1 MNGLLDRDIA
11 HIARVMR
18 PSLTGDL
25 GGPILSSSYWRTRL
39 HRLLEAPMLTK
50 AQLCSIDS
58 LLLEL
63 DEFDAGGFGVMF
75 PQPVDGNDGARGTHE
90 AVQSVQSA

>member
-1 MNGLLDRDIA
+1 MNSLIDGDIA

-25 GGPILSSSYWRTRL
+25 GGPILSSRYWRERL
-39 HRLLEAPMLTK
+39 HRLLNTPVLTK
-50 AQLCSIDS
+50 AQLCAVDS

-63 DEFDAGGFGVMF
+63 DEFDAGGLGVFF
-75 PQPVDGNDGARGTHE
+75 PQPVEIADGTQESHIAR
-90 AVQSVQSA
+90 SA

>member
-18 PSLTGDL
+18 PSLTGDF
-25 GGPILSSSYWRTRL
+25 GGPILTSAYWRQRL
-39 HRLLEAPMLTK
+39 HRLLEAPVLTK
-50 AQLCSIDS
+50 VQLCAIDS

-75 PQPVDGNDGARGTHE
+75 PQPIEAADGTPE
-90 AVQSVQSA
+90 AVQSA